1 MENDSI
7 ANENRCRELS
17 ELKTD
22 LLEQIEEYQEEVN
35 SHKQFL

>member
-17 ELKTD
+17 ELTD